1 MGGQHDTQQ
10 RTHGTTAVR
19 ETKDGRETVKGTAGG
34 EEEES
39 GGERG
44 RRRARAE
51 RREGGDGLRGRSG
64 VHGMRNLGWERM
76 SFPALQGI

>member
-44 RRRARAE
+44 RSAVKAVTGCAGAAAFTE
-51 RREGGDGLRGRSG
+51 CATLGGNECRFL
-64 VHGMRNLGWERM
+64 
-76 SFPALQGI
+76 P